1 MNATKSIDNPGAGS
15 FRRFNVGKK
24 KENIRHQYIQQVLLS
39 SLIYYV
45 YESLSN
51 CSVLV
56 SLGHLV
62 MDLNHMLRPA
72 KSPEKCTLQV
82 LDQPLEKL
90 VSLFEQKTVKG
101 WWPCTCE
108 NNGEKIIAVRAQ
120 THTHNHFQQ
129 GAKTY
134 KSAALF
140 VFCIFV
146 TLSTLQAHET
156 NFNDRSK

>member
-1 MNATKSIDNPGAGS
+1 M
-15 FRRFNVGKK
+15 
-24 KENIRHQYIQQVLLS
+24 
-39 SLIYYV
+39 
-45 YESLSN
+45 SLSN

-82 LDQPLEKL
+82 LDQPPDKL

-120 THTHNHFQQ
+120 THTH
-129 GAKTY
+129 TT
-134 KSAALF
+134 
-140 VFCIFV
+140 IFNRV
-146 TLSTLQAHET
+146 RKHISPLHASG
-156 NFNDRSK
+156 S